1 MKNKFQI
8 RGRKTNSVNAVNKDM
23 AVGVELQSTSQPMS
37 VLDVRS
43 TVDQHEQFLAEREKC
58 NQHRL
63 IVTITPFCT
72 NVLFNPLTEIVKNE
86 GSPSVDVCTS
96 KKHDTISNAHG
107 NQTPTRADMIKNTE
121 YSRPEIGY
129 TYHPGF
135 DIFNNHILRNKSFK
149 VVNPLDDKKTE
160 KREIFNTIKDEMR
173 KPDGGLLPEEEI
185 RVALYANPRKTQ
197 RHLYIN
203 DDIMGYLEAV
213 DANLT
218 EENGWFGFI
227 NASNVD
233 AWVTDDN
240 GEKTTLGIGKYD
252 NSKLRCEFIDMYPD
266 RTLFSFVPK
275 YNQFRQHTENNWD
288 ILLTYPAEKNTEHS
302 LIANGLL
309 IAEIKRIDNYRGH
322 NILMVRTY
330 TKHNLKSN
338 DELYFYYSD
347 GSGNYNRTTASCSV
361 FGVGNLDGKDEGHY
375 FYTTDMS
382 LITEVL
388 GVQAET
394 DSVDSVNGDLKRYT
408 FTLKRAYNG
417 RESEYYIRMFKK
429 LPNAIDGGNANLDRE
444 HYKLAFA
451 NSIYN
456 DSVAQATFTDPID
469 VENLTDHL
477 GRPVSEVYVT
487 IIKRNRGYDEWYAG
501 DFGNDN
507 IEFSHCFGPVTGGF
521 KFDMDKDYSTDD
533 WISQRKKNND
543 ISVIDNQSG
552 FNNGEEI
559 RDITEDEI
567 KAGKEPPLFYGDIVE
582 FIPYEYREVILD
594 VAYHRF
600 NTWQRDKGYLFS
612 REDIKE
618 DKWKVQEI
626 ASDDYDLAGF
636 VVTESSEYSDIKR
649 PEGYYYQPHYRIPI
663 KSFGNIQQASHYEMR
678 VKEARPQSTMEGMMI
693 RLITRLPHRL
703 APNDT
708 VYIVDP
714 SATDRKDWMEVSVVE
729 VIGTNTF
736 LFRPFNH
743 EKLSNWVRTC
753 NIFNAENDG
762 QKYKLYRRNTTIPDY
777 ALQVGNNR
785 FLWRETLHIGN
796 MDAAGLPEYPFANG
810 YFYIH
815 RPINF
820 FLRRQDPHGYNR
832 LYAKDQVPNDVFG
845 NTLNL
850 GNYEYKDEN
859 QMLC

>member
-1 MKNKFQI
+1 MKNKLQI
-8 RGRKTNSVNAVNKDM
+8 RGRKTDSVNAVNKDM
-23 AVGVELQSTSQPMS
+23 AVGVELQSTSQSMS

-72 NVLFNPLTEIVKNE
+72 NILFNPLTEIVKNE
-86 GSPSVDVCTS
+86 GSDNENMIDVRTS
-96 KKHDTISNAHG
+96 SNNKTISDVYGKN
-107 NQTPTRADMIKNTE
+107 NPTRAEMIKNTE

-129 TYHPGF
+129 AYHPGF

-149 VVNPLDDKKTE
+149 VVNQLSGGDKN
-160 KREIFNTIKDEMR
+160 IFNTIEDELRTPAGATLNESIRIALKNTVTR
-173 KPDGGLLPEEEI
+173 K
-185 RVALYANPRKTQ
+185 K
-197 RHLYIN
+197 HLYIN

-233 AWVTDDN
+233 AWITRGN
-240 GEKTTLGIGKYD
+240 EKTTLGVGKLD

-266 RTLFSFVPK
+266 RTLFSFAPK
-275 YNQFRQHTENNWD
+275 YNQFRRRIENNWN
-288 ILLTYPAEKNTEHS
+288 IILTYPAKKIVSHN
-302 LIANGLL
+302 LVKNGLL
-309 IAEIKRIDNYRGH
+309 IAEVKKVNNYRGH
-322 NILMVRTY
+322 DILMVRTY

-347 GSGNYNRTTASCSV
+347 GSENYNRTTASCSV
-361 FGVGNLDGKDEGHY
+361 FGVGDLDGKNEEHY
-375 FYTTDMS
+375 FYTTDLS
-382 LITEVL
+382 LLSEVL
-388 GVQAET
+388 GAQAELDT
-394 DSVDSVNGDLKRYT
+394 ITVEKINGDLRQYT
-408 FTLKRAYNG
+408 FTLKHVYNG
-417 RESEYYIRMFKK
+417 RESEYYVRSFKK
-429 LPNAIDGGNANLDRE
+429 LPNIIPVGQGGNPNLDRE
-444 HYKLAFA
+444 YYKLAFA
-451 NSIYN
+451 NSVYN

-469 VENLTDHL
+469 VEDLVDHL
-477 GRPVSEVYVT
+477 GRPVSEIYVT
-487 IIKRNRGYDEWYAG
+487 IIKRNKGYKEWYK
-501 DFGNDN
+501 DKNFISDN
-507 IEFSHCFGPVTGGF
+507 VEFSHCFGCVTGGF
-521 KFDMDKDYSTDD
+521 KFDMEEVYSTDD
-533 WISQRKKNND
+533 WIARRKKNND
-543 ISVIDNQSG
+543 VTVIGTDNGG
-552 FNNGEEI
+552 FDNNAEI
-559 RDITEDEI
+559 TADNET
-567 KAGKEPPLFYGDIVE
+567 FYGDIVE
-582 FIPYEYREVILD
+582 FIPYEYREVVLD

-600 NTWQRDKGYLFS
+600 NTWQRDNGELFGETS
-612 REDIKE
+612 
-618 DKWKVQEI
+618 WVVQEI
-626 ASDDYDLAGF
+626 ASDDYDKDGF
-636 VVTESSEYSDIKR
+636 KTTLTTYRDVKR

-678 VKEARPQSTMEGMMI
+678 VKEAKPQSTMEGMMI
-693 RLITRLPHRL
+693 RLTTRLPHHL

-708 VYIVDP
+708 VYIVDL
-714 SATDRKDWMEVSVVE
+714 SATDRKDWMEVSVME

-736 LFRPFNH
+736 LFRPFDH
-743 EKLSNWVRTC
+743 EKLSNWVQTC

-762 QKYKLYRRNTTIPDY
+762 QKYKLYRQNTTIPDH

>member
-1 MKNKFQI
+1 MKNRFQI
-8 RGRKTNSVNAVNKDM
+8 RGRKTDSVNAVNKDM
-23 AVGVELQSTSQPMS
+23 AVGVEMQSTSQPMS
-37 VLDVRS
+37 VLDVRN
-43 TVDQHEQFLAEREKC
+43 TVDQHEQFLVEREKC

-72 NVLFNPLTEIVKNE
+72 NVLFNPLTEIVKDE
-86 GSPSVDVCTS
+86 GS
-96 KKHDTISNAHG
+96 SNAEVRTDNKDENKEIANAYG
-107 NQTPTRADMIKNTE
+107 KKKPTRAEMVQNTE

-129 TYHPGF
+129 VYHPGF

-149 VVNPLDDKKTE
+149 VVNPLNDRSDS

-173 KPDGGLLPEEEI
+173 RPDGELLPVEEI
-185 RVALYANPRKTQ
+185 RIALKKTDPRQ

-203 DDIMGYLEAV
+203 DDIMSYLEAV
-213 DANLT
+213 DTNLT

-233 AWVTDDN
+233 AWITSNN
-240 GEKTTLGIGKYD
+240 GKKTTLGIGKYD
-252 NSKLRCEFIDMYPD
+252 NSKLRCEFVDMYPD

-275 YNQFRQHTENNWD
+275 YNQFRKRIENNWD
-288 ILLTYPAEKNTEHS
+288 ILLTYPAKKTTNHD
-302 LIANGLL
+302 IVRNGLL
-309 IAEIKRIDNYRGH
+309 IAEIKKINNYRGRD
-322 NILMVRTY
+322 ILMVRTY
-330 TKHNLKSN
+330 AKHNLKSN

-347 GSGNYNRTTASCSV
+347 GSGIYNRMTASCSV
-361 FGVGNLDGKDEGHY
+361 FGVGNLDGKDEGYY
-375 FYTTDMS
+375 FYITDLS

-388 GVQAET
+388 GIQMET
-394 DSVDSVNGDLKRYT
+394 ESTESVNNDLKRYT
-408 FTLKRAYNG
+408 FTLKRVHNG

-429 LPNAIDGGNANLDRE
+429 LPNAIEGGNVNLDRE

-456 DSVAQATFTDPID
+456 DSVAQTTFTDPID

-487 IIKRNRGYDEWYAG
+487 IIKRNRGYEEWYKNQE
-501 DFGNDN
+501 FGNDSV
-507 IEFSHCFGPVTGGF
+507 EFSHCFGPVTGGF

-533 WISQRKKNND
+533 WIKRRRKNDD
-543 ISVIDNQSG
+543 ISVINDQSG

-559 RDITEDEI
+559 ISQVNEKDVTNNAESPI
-567 KAGKEPPLFYGDIVE
+567 FYGDIVE

-600 NTWQRDKGYLFS
+600 NTWQRDNGELFGV
-612 REDIKE
+612 KE
-618 DKWKVQEI
+618 WFTQEI
-626 ASDDYDLAGF
+626 VSDDFDLNKF
-636 VVTESSEYSDIKR
+636 NVTDTARGDLQR

-663 KSFGNIQQASHYEMR
+663 KSFGNIQQASHYEIR
-678 VKEARPQSTMEGMMI
+678 VKEAKPQSTMEGMMI
-693 RLITRLPHRL
+693 RLTTRLPHHL

-714 SATDRKDWMEVSVVE
+714 SATDRKDWMKVSVVE
-729 VIGTNTF
+729 VIGTNAF
-736 LFRPFNH
+736 LFRPFDH
-743 EKLSNWVRTC
+743 EKLSNWIRTC
-753 NIFNAENDG
+753 YIFNAENDG
-762 QKYKLYRRNTTIPDY
+762 QKYKLYRQNTTIPNY
-777 ALQVGNNR
+777 ALQVGSNR

-796 MDAAGLPEYPFANG
+796 MDAIGLPEYPFANG